1 MCWELSRLAQTGGSE
16 GLLTKALPWSLV
28 ILAAV
33 VVLLVAVSYY
43 RRRLRAGDPG
53 GGELWSLQ
61 DLREMH
67 ARGDLSDEEFKRLK
81 AGVIAEQR

>member
-1 MCWELSRLAQTGGSE
+1 MHWKLGRLAQIAGSE
-16 GLLTKALPWSLV
+16 GLLTKLLPWSFAV
-28 ILAAV
+28 LAAV
-33 VVLLVAVSYY
+33 VVLLVAVGYY
-43 RRRLRAGDPG
+43 RRRLRAGEAG

-61 DLREMH
+61 HLREMH

>member
-1 MCWELSRLAQTGGSE
+1 MCWELSRLAQTAGSE
-16 GLLTKALPWSLV
+16 RLLTEALPLAFAV
-28 ILAAV
+28 LAAV
-33 VVLLVAVSYY
+33 VVLLVAVTYY
-43 RRRLRAGDPG
+43 RRRLRTGDAG

-81 AGVIAEQR
+81 ARVIAGQR